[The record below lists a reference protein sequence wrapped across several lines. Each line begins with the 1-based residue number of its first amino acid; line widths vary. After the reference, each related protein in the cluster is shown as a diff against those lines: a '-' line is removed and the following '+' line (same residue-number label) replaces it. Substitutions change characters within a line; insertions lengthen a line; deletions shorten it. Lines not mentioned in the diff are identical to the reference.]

1 MIRYSSYNYI
11 TLLHIML
18 ADCYMPCSERL
29 ADRAV
34 LKKIVVF
41 PMQNMGSTLEQL
53 SQMKIMSLIQ
63 KFKMT

>member
-1 MIRYSSYNYI
+1 
-11 TLLHIML
+11 ML

-53 SQMKIMSLIQ
+53 SQMKIMSLGSWL
-63 KFKMT
+63 KMI